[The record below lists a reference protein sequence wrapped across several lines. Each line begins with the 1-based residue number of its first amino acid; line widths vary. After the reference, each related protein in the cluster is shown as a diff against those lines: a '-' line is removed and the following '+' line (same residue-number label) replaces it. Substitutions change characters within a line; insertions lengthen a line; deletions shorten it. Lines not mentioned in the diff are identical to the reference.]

1 MVSILFGP
9 ILTRCRLTAAL
20 HGLDY
25 LTPSITALAAKKVFR
40 HRIIVARPDDDR
52 SLQYGSDRQTVARV
66 LASVSPE
73 DILDSVLALE
83 SPL

>member
-1 MVSILFGP
+1 M
-9 ILTRCRLTAAL
+9 TRLTAAL

-25 LTPSITALAAKKVFR
+25 LTPSITALAAKKVFL
-40 HRIIVARPDDDR
+40 HRVVVAKPEDDR
-52 SLQYGSDRQTVARV
+52 SLQYGSDRETVTRV
-66 LASVSPE
+66 LAGVGPE